1 MSETLNVNVLVAAK
15 EEYSKQLINCIQP
28 SIYDVLLS
36 IFEDSQKN
44 NIRLS
49 VSYSNFQKE
58 LKAVPHWADYR
69 LEEKISP
76 VSRKFPYL
84 MDLIT
89 AIFVS
94 HVKILACVRLKTDD
108 KSVKIKVPSL
118 KSFLHKII
126 VACSEQIYY
135 DPQCIHDEKVKM
147 FKLTEQEIED
157 CILAGKA
164 VDGHYVAVDFIPAK
178 NREKEAPFVIEVN
191 SSPGTEG
198 MEEASG
204 QNISKEIIEFFADS
218 KNWVKV
224 PSECGYK
231 EVVTIK
237 PFGEIVAKFD
247 TGNSGMSV
255 IHAEKIKVN
264 GKKVTWSLLGKTITS
279 DIIRKEEISVGG
291 LRDYDEDRYVVKLQV
306 EFLGSSY
313 ETEFTLDDRDERT
326 HILFDRDFMNRLNV
340 MVNPGVKYVVTTKY
354 SLD

>member
-118 KSFLHKII
+118 KSFLYKII

-147 FKLTEQEIED
+147 FKLINESINETIANQIPIEYILSEYLSGAFDEPETKYPENNDVIENELDEDDEDLSDEEEFLPENKEIPIIPISNPVHSKVVEQLISNNKEDRPEDTQGETEPHGDSIED
-157 CILAGKA
+157 INELKS
-164 VDGHYVAVDFIPAK
+164 
-178 NREKEAPFVIEVN
+178 IE
-191 SSPGTEG
+191 PGTDVTVNKQFDISDDDESDDDESEDEN
-198 MEEASG
+198 EEY
-204 QNISKEIIEFFADS
+204 QVKE
-218 KNWVKV
+218 N
-224 PSECGYK
+224 
-231 EVVTIK
+231 
-237 PFGEIVAKFD
+237 
-247 TGNSGMSV
+247 
-255 IHAEKIKVN
+255 
-264 GKKVTWSLLGKTITS
+264 
-279 DIIRKEEISVGG
+279 
-291 LRDYDEDRYVVKLQV
+291 
-306 EFLGSSY
+306 
-313 ETEFTLDDRDERT
+313 TL
-326 HILFDRDFMNRLNV
+326 F
-340 MVNPGVKYVVTTKY
+340 
-354 SLD
+354 

>member
-147 FKLTEQEIED
+147 FKLINESINETIANQIPIEYILSEYLSGAFDEPETKYPENNDVIENELDEDDKDLSDEEEFLPENKEIPIIPISNPVHSKVVEQLIRNNKEDRPEDTQGETEQNGDSIED
-157 CILAGKA
+157 INELKS
-164 VDGHYVAVDFIPAK
+164 
-178 NREKEAPFVIEVN
+178 IE
-191 SSPGTEG
+191 PGTDVTVNKQFDISDDDETDDESDDESEG
-198 MEEASG
+198 ENEES
-204 QNISKEIIEFFADS
+204 QVKE
-218 KNWVKV
+218 N
-224 PSECGYK
+224 
-231 EVVTIK
+231 
-237 PFGEIVAKFD
+237 
-247 TGNSGMSV
+247 
-255 IHAEKIKVN
+255 
-264 GKKVTWSLLGKTITS
+264 
-279 DIIRKEEISVGG
+279 
-291 LRDYDEDRYVVKLQV
+291 
-306 EFLGSSY
+306 
-313 ETEFTLDDRDERT
+313 TL
-326 HILFDRDFMNRLNV
+326 F
-340 MVNPGVKYVVTTKY
+340 
-354 SLD
+354 